1 MKNLKTTISTNDI
14 IENIK
19 MHVNATIEYYNE
31 GNETWV
37 NNLRI
42 ADNGISMLSL
52 YAQKKYS
59 DFDETWDEIMKLT
72 GFTELYNIIEVCDK
86 LDEWR

>member
-31 GNETWV
+31 GNEIWV

-42 ADNGISMLSL
+42 ADESISMLSL

-72 GFTELYNIIEVCDK
+72 GFTELYNIREVCDK

>member
-42 ADNGISMLSL
+42 ADEGISMLSL

-72 GFTELYNIIEVCDK
+72 GFTELYNIREVCDK
-86 LDEWR
+86 LYEWR

>member
-19 MHVNATIEYYNE
+19 MHVNATIGYYNE

-37 NNLRI
+37 NNLKI
-42 ADNGISMLSL
+42 ADEGISMLSL

-72 GFTELYNIIEVCDK
+72 GFTELYNIREVCDK
-86 LDEWR
+86 LAEWR

>member
-42 ADNGISMLSL
+42 ADKGISMLSL

-72 GFTELYNIIEVCDK
+72 GFTELYNIREVCDK